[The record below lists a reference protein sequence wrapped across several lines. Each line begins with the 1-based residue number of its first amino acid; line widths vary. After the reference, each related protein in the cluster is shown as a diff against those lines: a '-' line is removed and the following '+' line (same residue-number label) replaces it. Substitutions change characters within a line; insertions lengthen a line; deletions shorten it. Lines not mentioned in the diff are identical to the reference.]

1 MLNLNP
7 KLIKRSVK
15 ITGLTSGEL
24 NKNTL
29 LTPSDTPLFKNPF
42 KSGIVEHEQNGVIAP
57 TKNALIKL
65 EILVFIR
72 CFLSFW
78 LNFSDTINT
87 KKETQKNSI
96 EISVK

>member
-42 KSGIVEHEQNGVIAP
+42 KSGSRAR
-57 TKNALIKL
+57 TKRRNSA
-65 EILVFIR
+65 
-72 CFLSFW
+72 
-78 LNFSDTINT
+78 N
-87 KKETQKNSI
+87 QKRLD
-96 EISVK
+96 KA

>member
-15 ITGLTSGEL
+15 IIGLTSGEL

-42 KSGIVEHEQNGVIAP
+42 KSGIVEHE
-57 TKNALIKL
+57 
-65 EILVFIR
+65 
-72 CFLSFW
+72 
-78 LNFSDTINT
+78 
-87 KKETQKNSI
+87 
-96 EISVK
+96 